1 MLHLAKRSFLGD
13 KIVMFAYPSV
23 LFSHQG
29 KMTNKYFVTCTSEL
43 DGTELS
49 STHKSE

>member
-13 KIVMFAYPSV
+13 KKVMFAYPSA
-23 LFSHQG
+23 LFSHQD

-49 STHKSE
+49 SIHKSE